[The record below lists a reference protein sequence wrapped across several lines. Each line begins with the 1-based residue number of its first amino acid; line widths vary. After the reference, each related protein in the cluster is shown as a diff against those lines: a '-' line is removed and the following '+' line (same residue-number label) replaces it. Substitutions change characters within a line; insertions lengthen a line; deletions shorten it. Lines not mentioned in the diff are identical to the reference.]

1 MKRIK
6 FIYLLLSIFAFISCE
21 DAKDPVISSG
31 ALDGTTTFKLFD
43 TQYVRYELSNE
54 NASNNMESLT
64 CQQPDYGFTASVTY
78 TVQICKDASF
88 AATTFQT
95 LATTVKG
102 EKIDLNV
109 KEMDKAIIKL
119 FGKSYTEKKVYVRLM
134 AYISD
139 ATATPLVSTPIV
151 KPLYSN
157 AISFKVIPYE
167 LPLLEYQETS
177 PAPYYIIGLGDG
189 KSTNSV
195 AGLGVSL
202 IPLGVT
208 DGKKYDLDG
217 NGEYVY
223 TGYFNAS
230 RSFKLIRN
238 IGSSAEYWG
247 MTGSVYTHNTGGNI
261 TVPTDGYYKITLNSI
276 DNTLTIV
283 ATASSPASYTTIGLI
298 GAFNGW
304 GTDVALTPTETSN
317 NHIWYTTFTLGAD
330 SEFKLRANAGWTNNW
345 GAGKFPFG
353 VGTNNGAN
361 IPGKTGTY
369 VAMFNDIDGTFYF
382 YKK

>member
-6 FIYLLLSIFAFISCE
+6 FIYILLSIIAFISCE
-21 DAKDPVISSG
+21 DAKNPVISSG

-43 TQYVRYELSNE
+43 PQYVRYELSND
-54 NASNNMESLT
+54 NASNDMESLT

-88 AATTFQT
+88 AASTFQT

-102 EKIDLNV
+102 EKIGLNV
-109 KEMDKAIIKL
+109 KEVDKAIIKL
-119 FGKSYTEKKVYVRLM
+119 YGKSYTEKKVYIRLM

-139 ATATPLVSTPIV
+139 ATATPLVSDPIV

-157 AISFKVIPYE
+157 AISLKIIPYE
-167 LPLLEYQETS
+167 LPLLEYPETV

-189 KSTNSV
+189 LSTNSV

-217 NGEYVY
+217 NGEYIY
-223 TGYFNAS
+223 TGYFKAS
-230 RSFKLIRN
+230 RGFKLIRN
-238 IGSSAEYWG
+238 ITSAAEYWG
-247 MTGSVYTHNTGGNI
+247 MTGSVYTHNSGGNI

-276 DNTLTIV
+276 DNLLTIV
-283 ATASSPASYTTIGLI
+283 ATTAPTASYTTIGLI

-304 GTDVALTPTETSN
+304 AADVALAPVETSN
-317 NHIWYTTFTLGAD
+317 NHVWYTTFTLGAD
-330 SEFKLRANAGWTNNW
+330 SEFKFRADAAWTTNW
-345 GAGKFPFG
+345 GAAKFPFG
-353 VGTNNGAN
+353 VGTNGGAN

-369 VAMFNDIDGTFYF
+369 VAIFNDIDGTYCF